1 MTLGGLKGHHAA
13 SGKDKESFSAMSWL
27 QQWAIWLQTKPSRFC
42 FLAIC
47 GLVETEQWKQL
58 LASSV
63 TRAGGSF
70 GDRGLAWSFVGLCRE
85 VSGGR
90 FRKGGGHFADGPHRR
105 SRGWRDGLRGDGT
118 RCDQSCWCWWK
129 KRWRDMIQK
138 NLTAFAAD
146 ATSVEWRTE
155 SGVRCVTPLITQ
167 TVDNF
172 GHITIY
178 LGRTHHA
185 QVPGIERCTWKKKRS
200 TNFFTSWKMEVWKL
214 FSTTE

>member
-47 GLVETEQWKQL
+47 GHVETEQWKQL
-58 LASSV
+58 LASSL

-70 GDRGLAWSFVGLCRE
+70 GVWGLAWSFVGLCRE

-90 FRKGGGHFADGPHRR
+90 FRKGGGHFADGPYRR

-129 KRWRDMIQK
+129 KEMEGHDSKELDSFCYWCHKRRMKDR
-138 NLTAFAAD
+138 
-146 ATSVEWRTE
+146 EWRNLC
-155 SGVRCVTPLITQ
+155 RPLNHTNCGQ
-167 TVDNF
+167 F
-172 GHITIY
+172 WSHHHIF
-178 LGRTHHA
+178 RKD
-185 QVPGIERCTWKKKRS
+185 PSCTSAWDWEMHKKKKKK
-200 TNFFTSWKMEVWKL
+200 FFY
-214 FSTTE
+214 